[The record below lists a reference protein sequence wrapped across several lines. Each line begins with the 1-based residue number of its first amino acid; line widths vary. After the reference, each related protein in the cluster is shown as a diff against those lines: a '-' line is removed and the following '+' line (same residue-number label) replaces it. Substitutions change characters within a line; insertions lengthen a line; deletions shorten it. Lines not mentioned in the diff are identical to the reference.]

1 MDSLFK
7 FLLARGIEPFMCSL
21 FSKCTSRVVVFR
33 SWDRLLAIEAGD
45 SEARFTGLALV
56 RQRRASPPMLRGR
69 PARESGICC
78 GPLAATIPNCQC
90 GVINA
95 HTLND

>member
-56 RQRRASPPMLRGR
+56 RQRRACQPMLRVR
-69 PARESGICC
+69 PARDSRFRRV
-78 GPLAATIPNCQC
+78 PKAATIPSYQC
-90 GVINA
+90 EVI
-95 HTLND
+95 